1 MTRPPLRD
9 YGAALTVRI
18 VRHPETRRI
27 ITMAQDRADLGPLD
41 EAMSDQVRAYALG
54 ARLAGVRVIDPDGI
68 ATPNPLG
75 PSGWWPD
82 PAERWV
88 AALAAEG
95 FRWVVRQVADDLVAA
110 GVPVDPKA
118 SMDLIVIAELLLL
131 DIDWSQSSREI
142 AERLQPPAPWAVS
155 EDGRTLIVRAD
166 LRGQAERDA
175 IVWRRQVEA
184 TAREGAGRATLPS
197 ASYAGGKT
205 RQTSEQVR
213 RRRAALAAVLKR
225 WPDIGAEELR
235 VIGGRPTPST
245 MVFLAELAASGRPW
259 RPEDLRS
266 HRRALRDDLA
276 FLRRETTEQDHNG

>member
-1 MTRPPLRD
+1 MTRGAAAD
-9 YGAALTVRI
+9 YGASLTVLVI
-18 VRHPETRRI
+18 RHKETRRI
-27 ITMAQDRADLGPLD
+27 ITLAQDRADLGPLD
-41 EAMSDQVRAYALG
+41 AAVRDQIHAYALG

-68 ATPNPLG
+68 ATPNPFG

-95 FRWVVRQVADDLVAA
+95 FRRVVRQVADDLVAA
-110 GVPVDPKA
+110 GVPVDPEA
-118 SMDLIVIAELLLL
+118 HMDLIVITELLILA
-131 DIDWSQSSREI
+131 IDWTRPAREI
-142 AERLQPPAPWAVS
+142 AEDLQPPAPWAVS

-184 TAREGAGRATLPS
+184 TAREDTGRATLPS